1 MADFGGWVTI
11 DNNSGKKYVN
21 AKLKLIAGD
30 VNTVS
35 NPNTIYP
42 IYAKSYGLAG
52 GAAPSFSEKS
62 FADYHLYT
70 LDRPVTL
77 NESSSKQIEFVPKVF
92 KLPVEKYHE
101 VRISAGGYN

>member
-1 MADFGGWVTI
+1 MNQDETKADIGGWVTI

-35 NPNTIYP
+35 NNPQPYP
-42 IYAKSYGLAG
+42 MAFSRNVAF
-52 GAAPSFSEKS
+52 AEDASASFSEKS

-70 LDRPVTL
+70 LGRPITL
-77 NESSSKQIEFVPKVF
+77 N
-92 KLPVEKYHE
+92 
-101 VRISAGGYN
+101 